1 MSSPATLALLTV
13 IALAAAFQ
21 AVCLVLL
28 LVNGRRLARRLEDVE
43 QELRPR
49 LARAGEIVEDVA
61 LLTDSAARQLPELE
75 SAVRSA
81 ATGVRRAA
89 SVVDLLTVG
98 SFRPLG
104 QALALWRGLRYGA
117 GVYRRS
123 RIAPRA

>member
-1 MSSPATLALLTV
+1 LTIALLTV
-13 IALAAAFQ
+13 IALAATLQ

-28 LVNGRRLARRLEDVE
+28 LRSGRRLARRLEEVE

-49 LARAGEIVEDVA
+49 LVRAGEIVEDVA

-75 SAVRSA
+75 SAVRQA

-104 QALALWRGLRYGA
+104 RALALWRGLRYGA

-123 RIAPRA
+123 RLSEP